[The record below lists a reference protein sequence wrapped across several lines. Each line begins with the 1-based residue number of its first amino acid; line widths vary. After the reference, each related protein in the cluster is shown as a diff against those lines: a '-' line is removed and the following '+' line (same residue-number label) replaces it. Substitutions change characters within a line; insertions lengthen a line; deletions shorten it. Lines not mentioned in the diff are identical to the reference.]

1 MEILTLDTFSLQVAD
16 LITPFL
22 ALLIVIITGIF
33 VKDLAIDLANGVAF
47 KLFSPFK
54 EGDEVILD
62 DKRAT
67 IIRIGLTVTVFG
79 YNDDAKGYIWRYVPN
94 DKIGNLRLGKI
105 ISKANKI

>member
-1 MEILTLDTFSLQVAD
+1 METLTLDTFSLQMAD
-16 LITPFL
+16 LVTPFL

-47 KLFSPFK
+47 RIFGPFK

-62 DKRAT
+62 GKRAT
-67 IIRIGLTVTVFG
+67 VIRIGLTVTVFG

-94 DKIGNLRLGKI
+94 DKIGNLKLGKI
-105 ISKANKI
+105 ISKTDKL